1 MFRIFAAKIAPHR
14 RAGTEGDNVNFF
26 PFPSL
31 ECTPTFVLM
40 RHVLI
45 TLLIALGSL
54 NARGQDIRFFVKLS
68 SDTLLAGHLLQVT
81 YILENAE
88 LRGFQ
93 PPDFHPFS
101 IVNGPQQSSS
111 MRIVQGRMSQEASVT
126 YLLAAETPGTW
137 TLEPARIE
145 RDGKVLECPRR
156 QVVVQPNPG
165 ELPDPRFPGWRPRQ
179 APPPPGDTLRDILR
193 RNRPAF
199 RM

>member
-1 MFRIFAAKIAPHR
+1 MFLIFATKIGSCP
-14 RAGTEGDNVNFF
+14 RAGIPPGSVNFF
-26 PFPSL
+26 RGPDL
-31 ECTPTFVLM
+31 EYRPTPVMM
-40 RHVLI
+40 RHVLFA
-45 TLLIALGSL
+45 LLVCLGGPY
-54 NARGQDIRFFVKLS
+54 AGAQDIRFFVKLS

-93 PPDFHPFS
+93 PPDFYPFS

-179 APPPPGDTLRDILR
+179 APPPPGDTLREILR
-193 RNRPAF
+193 RNRPAY